1 MKKSSC
7 GAVLVLLLSILCLS
21 CQKKEVISPM
31 LSAGQT
37 KQAVLG
43 KWKIREITYQLCRQ
57 GSCTN
62 TNYKGTAQDFFEFRP
77 DSAFL
82 VHKTA
87 ANYQQHDSFKADY
100 KLPGAFILTQ
110 GFWSAKY
117 NVKECTDSKMVL
129 ECSYVGSDPYAK
141 FTDTYYL
148 YR

>member
-1 MKKSSC
+1 MKESSC
-7 GAVLVLLLSILCLS
+7 RAVLALLLAVLCLS
-21 CQKKEVISPM
+21 CQKQEAVSPL

-43 KWKIREITYQLCRQ
+43 KWKIKEITYQLCRQ

-62 TNYKGTAQDFFEFRP
+62 TNYKGTAHDFFEFRS

-82 VHKTA
+82 VYTTA
-87 ANYQQHDSFKADY
+87 ASYQQHDSFKADY
-100 KLPGAFILTQ
+100 KLPGAFILTR
-110 GFWSAKY
+110 GFWTAKY
-117 NVKECTDSKMVL
+117 NVKECSEGKMIL

-141 FTDTYYL
+141 FTDIYYL